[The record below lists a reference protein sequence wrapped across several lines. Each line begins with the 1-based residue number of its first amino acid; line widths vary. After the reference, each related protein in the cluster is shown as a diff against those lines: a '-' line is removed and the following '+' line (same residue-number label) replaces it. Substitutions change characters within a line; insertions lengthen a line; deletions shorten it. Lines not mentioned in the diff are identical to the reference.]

1 MNLVKNLSSFVVIAV
16 ALCFSGISI
25 NPASSSEVT
34 ENNHDEILISQLRGH
49 DTYEGEA
56 QLEWQG
62 YSLGRVVGK
71 SGNMMSIKAEDGTVF
86 QARNY
91 ENYYTNYINPGSDVL
106 IGKDEDGGYHIV
118 KAAESEWISYLES
131 DYSFKRNMVASKTL
145 NERTA
150 AIWSEIEASS
160 STTVSQRLDSQ
171 TRTEIVQEREVQEV
185 APVRGLW

>member
-1 MNLVKNLSSFVVIAV
+1 MNLVKNLSSFVAIAV
-16 ALCFSGISI
+16 ALCFSAINI

-34 ENNHDEILISQLRGH
+34 ENDHDEILISQLRGH
-49 DTYEGEA
+49 DIYEGGT
-56 QLEWQG
+56 QQQWQE

-71 SGNMMSIKAEDGTVF
+71 SGNMMSIKADDGTVF
-86 QARNY
+86 EARNY

-106 IGKDEDGGYHIV
+106 ISKDEDGKYYVV
-118 KAAESEWISYLES
+118 KAAEAEWISYLES
-131 DYSFKRNMVASKTL
+131 DYGFKRDMVASKTL

-160 STTVSQRLDSQ
+160 SSTVSQRLDSQ
-171 TRTEIVQEREVQEV
+171 TRTEIVQQQEV